1 MDRGRLSVSAV
12 ENKRTA
18 YDKWKG
24 ELCPIALSNF
34 MCVVG
39 FSFAAEQKLFAHVI
53 SRKDL
58 SSMVC
63 MDSLF
68 FLWPFK
74 MQCKFLS
81 DMNLYLIIKGAR
93 VP

>member
-68 FLWPFK
+68 SCGLSKCNASFLA
-74 MQCKFLS
+74 
-81 DMNLYLIIKGAR
+81 I
-93 VP
+93 